1 VWALALLQ
9 AAEGDAA
16 KVRTYAEEAVK
27 ALEEQLRAAPDDAAR
42 RAALGFAL
50 AHLGRRQ
57 EAIREGKRSVALTPV
72 AKDFSM
78 GTVVQHQLVLI
89 YILAGEP
96 EKALDSLEPLLK
108 TPYLLSPG
116 WLKIDPN
123 FDPLRN
129 NPRFQKLVS
138 R

>member
-1 VWALALLQ
+1 VLDGAQREVLLRLTPGAFNDDRAVWALALLQ

-16 KVRTYAEEAVK
+16 KVRTYAEEAV
-27 ALEEQLRAAPDDAAR
+27 EEQLRAAPDDAAR

-89 YILAGEP
+89 YI
-96 EKALDSLEPLLK
+96 
-108 TPYLLSPG
+108 
-116 WLKIDPN
+116 
-123 FDPLRN
+123 
-129 NPRFQKLVS
+129 
-138 R
+138 